1 MIHRKPTERGQAL
14 ILIALA
20 AVVLFAFAA
29 LAIDGSRAF
38 SDKRHAQNAADT
50 AVLAAALKYIRQPGS
65 EAVKYTAAQSAAEY
79 RAAQNG
85 YLTNWTSIIVD
96 VDRCDSIIDYDLAG
110 HEIEI
115 PGDRNAA
122 GAIVGCEG
130 APAPSDQGSKEYIRV
145 KIISRIP
152 ATFGRVIGR
161 DSFTSAVEAIA
172 RVQTST
178 SPSSGA
184 FSSGAAMVTTRGG
197 NYNQCFLVNGGA
209 DLYTHGSGIFVNCSG
224 SQAMFMN
231 GGATVEM
238 DAQGQIVGCYG
249 ANGGATFDPFS
260 CNVNGGTSQVF
271 DASTFASVPTM
282 PTPPTC
288 SSAGSQTST
297 KLTPGYFNG
306 NVTINNDTTM
316 DPGTYCFNGGINI
329 NGQNKLN
336 GPTGSIKV
344 VLGNNDFNLGVSNF
358 TFNDLAVYTVNG
370 SFRANGNGVLNT
382 DRLRF
387 YSSGSG
393 NFQINGNGGVTSNNA
408 YIYLKGGQ
416 ITWNGNSTVNLHAAP
431 ASDPE
436 GVGGLLVYMPWSNTT
451 PITFNGGSNI
461 HLTGTCL
468 MPHSNITF
476 NGGVNFELHSQIVGY
491 QYIVN
496 GGGAVDIYYVA
507 SENYNPPAAA
517 NPTIQLTK

>member
-1 MIHRKPTERGQAL
+1 MKSSLQEKGQAL
-14 ILIALA
+14 ILIAFA
-20 AVVLFAFAA
+20 AIGIFAFAA
-29 LAIDGSRAF
+29 LAIDGGRVY
-38 SDKRHAQNAADT
+38 SDRRDAQNAADT
-50 AVLAAALKYIRQPGS
+50 AVLAAALAKIRGHDYQ
-65 EAVKYTAAQSAAEY
+65 AAAIA
-79 RAAQNG
+79 RAASNG
-85 YLTNWTSIIVD
+85 YTGSASRTLEVNLCSD
-96 VDRCDSIIDYDLAG
+96 
-110 HEIEI
+110 
-115 PGDRNAA
+115 PGVSCQGMPA
-122 GAIVGCEG
+122 GAD
-130 APAPSDQGSKEYIRV
+130 PSEFIRV
-145 KIISRIP
+145 RIISRIP

-161 DSFTSAVEAIA
+161 NSFTSAVEAIA
-172 RVQTST
+172 HVQTST
-178 SPSSGA
+178 SPSSSA
-184 FSSGAAMVTTRGG
+184 FSSGAAMVATRGG

-209 DLYTHGSGIFVNCSG
+209 DLYTHGSGIYVNCSG

-231 GGATVEM
+231 GGATVRM